1 MRTNEK
7 GETHLGVVVRTNFA
21 GIDSSATSQD
31 YMNSIY
37 LVSVNRSLRQVSLAT
52 WGNPVGGF
60 GGFSLE
66 PGKYH
71 ARRLLKKSETGELSA
86 AAVKPEWELLDESKV
101 KLRSYYP
108 PETEVPR
115 GVVKVEHEN
124 SDVTIVDQNKK
135 IVENLVS
142 GKVIVNSEIEK
153 NHYYHRELPTTSF
166 SYRTDQALLGTGSG
180 DTLQKIPALVTQLSG
195 WRNRGADNAA
205 NHSLSYHTGVDLSR
219 WSTSIAPTNGENRE
233 VKILAPEDGLFYVWK
248 STNDPTRWHI
258 PSELLLRNEQGTAL
272 SDALNEYSGLY
283 YGLIGVLITR
293 PDSPKDGRVYLFAHL
308 GDKGNSYISNLPYN
322 GEYSGS
328 GEFSA
333 FSEYPDPTHPQMV
346 TAGTP
351 LAYVGALGNDVPF
364 HVHLEVYEHFSD
376 TNDWL
381 RVDPLSCFSNHLFGE
396 VESGSQ
402 ADAYPLYGWWAR
414 LLNDEDE
421 YACKSLF
428 QSESNAGILINSLG
442 GGADYTR
449 GWRELIE
456 QYSMQHTW
464 IYFREAIE
472 QRIDAVNVEENK
484 NLTIGDIFRSD
495 RWDNL
500 REINYAE

>member
-1 MRTNEK
+1 MRSEK
-7 GETHLGVVVRTNFA
+7 PLKNNCL
-21 GIDSSATSQD
+21 DSSATTQD

-37 LVSVNRSLRQVSLAT
+37 LISVNRSLRQVSLAT
-52 WGNPVGGF
+52 WGNPAGGF

-71 ARRLLKKSETGELSA
+71 ARRLLKKSATGELSA
-86 AAVKPEWELLDESKV
+86 AGEKPGWELLDEYKV

-108 PETEVPR
+108 PATEVPR

-142 GKVIVNSEIEK
+142 GKVIVSSEIEK
-153 NHYYHRELPTTSF
+153 NQYYHRELPATSF
-166 SYRTDQALLGTGSG
+166 SYRADQALLGTGSG

-195 WRNRGADNAA
+195 WRNRGSDNAA

-233 VKILAPEDGLFYVWK
+233 VKILAPEDGLFYVWNP
-248 STNDPTRWHI
+248 SNDEEEWATS
-258 PSELLLRNEQGTAL
+258 SELFLRDMQGEL
-272 SDALNEYSGLY
+272 DSDNSIGSYSGKY

-293 PDSPKDGRVYLFAHL
+293 PDSPTDGRVYLFAHL

-322 GEYSGS
+322 GEYSVF

-351 LAYVGALGNDVPF
+351 LAYVGVLGDDVPF
-364 HVHLEVYEHFSD
+364 HAHLEVYEYFSD
-376 TNDWL
+376 SNDWL
-381 RVDPLSCFSNHLFGE
+381 RVDPLSCFSDHLLGE

-402 ADAYPLYGWWAR
+402 SDAYPLYGWWAR
-414 LLNDEDE
+414 LLDDEDE

-449 GWRELIE
+449 GWLEPIE

-464 IYFREAIE
+464 IYFREAIQ
-472 QRIDAVNVEENK
+472 QRIDEVNIEDNK
-484 NLTIGDIFRSD
+484 SLTMDNIFRSD
-495 RWDNL
+495 RWDSL